1 MIQSVGLTTE
11 PRFQTGRRLRPPVY
25 QRPRRGPP
33 ARRIAATSEEG
44 YVEVPGGRVWY
55 RSVGDGSGV
64 PILCLHGGPGFPHDY
79 LEDLEGLGDRRRV
92 VFYDQLGCGR
102 SDRPHDKALWEMD
115 RFVEE
120 LAVVR
125 EALALERLHLYGSS
139 WGGMLAMQYVLDRR
153 PPLESLVLASS
164 PASCPRWTKDC
175 AELIADLPESVQETI
190 RRHDGYGY
198 TRCLEYSAAIL
209 PFYKR
214 HVCRLDPWPD
224 GLERSFAGANQEIS
238 EYMAG
243 PSEFAIVG
251 TLRDWDVT
259 DRLGEIRVPTL
270 ITCGEHDELRPA
282 HAADMQRR
290 IPDAE
295 LEVFSGASHVTMAE
309 VPEAYRARLDE
320 FFDRVESGH
329 PV

>member
-1 MIQSVGLTTE
+1 
-11 PRFQTGRRLRPPVY
+11 
-25 QRPRRGPP
+25 
-33 ARRIAATSEEG
+33 
-44 YVEVPGGRVWY
+44 VPL
-55 RSVGDGSGV
+55 
-64 PILCLHGGPGFPHDY
+64 LCLHGGPGFPHDY
-79 LEDLEGLGDRRRV
+79 IEDLEGLSDQRRV

-102 SDRPHDKALWEMD
+102 SDRPHDKSLWDVD

-125 EALALERLHLYGSS
+125 ESLGLEQLHLYGSS

-175 AELIADLPESVQETI
+175 TELIAEFPESVRETI
-190 RRHDGYGY
+190 RRHEAHRY
-198 TRCLEYSAAIL
+198 TGCLEYSAAIL

-224 GLERSFAGANQEIS
+224 GLERAFAGVNQEIY

-251 TLRDWDVT
+251 TLRDWDVS
-259 DRLGEIRVPTL
+259 DRLGEIDVPTL
-270 ITCGEHDELRPA
+270 ITCGEYDEFRPA
-282 HAADMQRR
+282 HAAEMQRR
-290 IPDAE
+290 IPNAE
-295 LEVFSGASHVTMAE
+295 LEVFSDASHVTMAE
-309 VPEAYRARLDE
+309 VPEAYRARLNE
-320 FFDRVESGH
+320 FFDRVERGEAGSA
-329 PV
+329 PA

>member
-1 MIQSVGLTTE
+1 MPL
-11 PRFQTGRRLRPPVY
+11 
-25 QRPRRGPP
+25 
-33 ARRIAATSEEG
+33 
-44 YVEVPGGRVWY
+44 
-55 RSVGDGSGV
+55 
-64 PILCLHGGPGFPHDY
+64 LCLHGGPGFPHDY
-79 LEDLEGLGDRRRV
+79 LEELEGLGDRRRV

-102 SDRPHDKALWEMD
+102 SDRPRDESLWEID

-125 EALALERLHLYGSS
+125 ESLALERVHLYGSS

-164 PASCPRWTKDC
+164 PASCPRWTEDC
-175 AELIADLPESVQETI
+175 AALIADLPASVQETI
-190 RRHDGYGY
+190 RRHGGHGY

-209 PFYKR
+209 PYYKR
-214 HVCRLDPWPD
+214 HVCRLDPWPEA
-224 GLERSFAGANQEIS
+224 LERSFAGANQEIS

-259 DRLGEIRVPTL
+259 ERLGEIRVPTL

-282 HAADMQRR
+282 HAEDMRRR
-290 IPDAE
+290 IPNAE

-309 VPEAYRARLDE
+309 VPDAYRARLDE
-320 FFDRVESGH
+320 FFDRVERVYASSAP